1 MSARE
6 NSPGSPGLTAR
17 EVPERLAT
25 LESKF
30 AQLARNNRAK
40 ESVAPACYSVRD
52 FCIAHSI
59 SEDMFFKMQRQG
71 LTPKTMKV
79 GARTLISM
87 EAAAEWRRQ
96 CEATADPDTDDSE

>member
-1 MSARE
+1 MSIRE
-6 NSPGSPGLTAR
+6 NSTNTLSLAQVLERLTA
-17 EVPERLAT
+17 

-30 AQLARNNRAK
+30 AKLTRNNRTK
-40 ESVAPACYSVRD
+40 EPVPPACYSVRD

>member
-1 MSARE
+1 
-6 NSPGSPGLTAR
+6 
-17 EVPERLAT
+17 
-25 LESKF
+25 
-30 AQLARNNRAK
+30 
-40 ESVAPACYSVRD
+40 
-52 FCIAHSI
+52 
-59 SEDMFFKMQRQG
+59 MQRQG